1 MSEINTEA
9 SGGRRERRREREVAK
24 IVSILLI
31 LPQLAEAEMAEA
43 AVQIITLSCLPGKYL
58 LLSIKK
64 SKEKAETVYKRKTN
78 SNMQLLCKEKKRRQK
93 KGTALLSL
101 YSSKTLTYFQSPA
114 PSQGSLFTSSSFDFT
129 FFTPAVLFVLPRP
142 GLCSISSGF

>member
-58 LLSIKK
+58 LLSIRKK
-64 SKEKAETVYKRKTN
+64 QREGRDSV
-78 SNMQLLCKEKKRRQK
+78 
-93 KGTALLSL
+93 
-101 YSSKTLTYFQSPA
+101 
-114 PSQGSLFTSSSFDFT
+114 
-129 FFTPAVLFVLPRP
+129 
-142 GLCSISSGF
+142 

>member
-9 SGGRRERRREREVAK
+9 SGGNRERREREVAK

-64 SKEKAETVYKRKTN
+64 KEKRK
-78 SNMQLLCKEKKRRQK
+78 QRVLKEK
-93 KGTALLSL
+93 
-101 YSSKTLTYFQSPA
+101 
-114 PSQGSLFTSSSFDFT
+114 
-129 FFTPAVLFVLPRP
+129 
-142 GLCSISSGF
+142 

>member
-9 SGGRRERRREREVAK
+9 SRGRRERRREREVAK

-58 LLSIKK
+58 LLSIRKK
-64 SKEKAETVYKRKTN
+64 A
-78 SNMQLLCKEKKRRQK
+78 KRRQRQCIKGKITQICSSSVKERK
-93 KGTALLSL
+93 KKTKKWTALLSL
-101 YSSKTLTYFQSPA
+101 YSLKTLAYF
-114 PSQGSLFTSSSFDFT
+114 L
-129 FFTPAVLFVLPRP
+129 
-142 GLCSISSGF
+142 